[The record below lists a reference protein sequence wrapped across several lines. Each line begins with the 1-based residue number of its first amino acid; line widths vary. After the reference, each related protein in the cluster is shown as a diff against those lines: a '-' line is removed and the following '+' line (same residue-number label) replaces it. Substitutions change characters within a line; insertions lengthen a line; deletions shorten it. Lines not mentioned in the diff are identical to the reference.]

1 MTRQVLCLVLL
12 LALTAAGCG
21 HGRRQAPVAH
31 PPSEAAITP
40 GETSPP
46 QPGPAAPGSL
56 PIPDLGYNAREGRA
70 VYRHYCLT
78 CHGEEGH
85 GDGFNAF
92 NLDPKPRD
100 LAEPAFQV
108 KKTDEDLAAVI
119 RSGGGVA
126 GLSTGMPPWGRT
138 LSERK
143 IRNLVDYL
151 RALRNPSP

>member
-1 MTRQVLCLVLL
+1 MLCLGLF
-12 LALTAAGCG
+12 LALPAAACG
-21 HGRRQAPVAH
+21 HGRAPAPPAH
-31 PPSEAAITP
+31 AASAAAIAP
-40 GETSPP
+40 KEASPP
-46 QPGPAAPGSL
+46 QPGQPAAPGSL

-78 CHGEEGH
+78 CHGQEGH

-100 LAEPAFQV
+100 LADPDFQA
-108 KKTDEDLAAVI
+108 KRTDDDFAAVI

-138 LSERK
+138 LGERK
-143 IRNLVDYL
+143 IRNVVDYL
-151 RALRNPSP
+151 RALRTPSP